1 MVKAKS
7 GRIIRK
13 ATVPNVPRFEEN
25 ALSAVAESDAPT
37 NSPAAFLAPKNEPFS
52 YAPEPILVV
61 RITSAVKVHITKVS
75 KKTSK
80 MPQSPCFTGSR
91 VSEAEWAITEEPSPA
106 SLEKTPRASPFLIIC
121 EKAKPPTPPATAF
134 EENAL
139 VNIRRKV
146 SGIAV

>member
-37 NSPAAFLAPKNEPFS
+37 NSPTAFLAPKNEPFS

-91 VSEAEWAITEEPSPA
+91 VSEAE
-106 SLEKTPRASPFLIIC
+106 
-121 EKAKPPTPPATAF
+121 
-134 EENAL
+134 
-139 VNIRRKV
+139 
-146 SGIAV
+146 